1 MDAAVDTTAYLLVLG
16 AVLGIFAIL
25 GFRQGWL
32 RELVFFGGLGLGYLL
47 LTQTGTATFRA
58 LSNQVIMTV
67 KIIGRS
73 RGDFAEA
80 AKAATELAGQEWVN
94 DTNQALVLTMA
105 LAFVLLITYM
115 LGTRFK
121 KKHGVLGG
129 LVGAVNGYLI
139 LNLLQSYLSPYLPQW
154 IPLTISPQEGTA
166 APDGALL
173 RPAIELSEGDFKVV
187 ITLFLA
193 LILLMTAVS
202 IRPKKKKDDG

>member
-16 AVLGIFAIL
+16 AMLAIFGIL

-32 RELVFFGGLGLGYLL
+32 RELVFLGGLGLGYLL
-47 LTQTGTATFRA
+47 LTQPGTATFRA
-58 LSNQVIMTV
+58 LCNQLIMTL

-73 RGDFAEA
+73 RGDFSKAVEA
-80 AKAATELAGQEWVN
+80 ANELAGQEWVN
-94 DTNQALVLTMA
+94 DANQALVITLA
-105 LAFVLLITYM
+105 VAFVLLLAYM

-121 KKHGVLGG
+121 KKRGVFGG
-129 LVGAVNGYLI
+129 LMGAVNGYLI

-154 IPLTISPQEGTA
+154 IPLTISPQEGTP
-166 APDGALL
+166 APDRALL